1 MDRARIEGRGRTRTM
16 SLVFSL
22 GAGAGGSRVWFN
34 LGVAS
39 GEQAN
44 ASDLMAHDATEGS
57 LSVSQQTLVV
67 REEGKAPTHFVSGL
81 LF

>member
-16 SLVFSL
+16 SLVLSL
-22 GAGAGGSRVWFN
+22 SAGAGGSRVWFN

-44 ASDLMAHDATEGS
+44 ASDPTAHDPTEGS
-57 LSVSQQTLVV
+57 PSVSRQTLVV
-67 REEGKAPTHFVSGL
+67 REEGKAPAHFVSGP